1 MATNPKT
8 GRSCQVPDHTE
19 QSAPYDFTTLPFVY
33 RPKRGFKNA
42 SNWKVEPTDNY
53 ALALHYGEWY
63 GAEFMHY
70 LWSDPNRAGGSSLGL
85 IAAAIDYQ
93 DKSGASGYWVGFF
106 SHLERVLCQR

>member
-1 MATNPKT
+1 MATNPKA
-8 GRSCQVPDHTE
+8 GRSRQEPSHAE
-19 QSAPYDFTTLPFVY
+19 QSGPYDFTSLPFVY

-42 SNWKVEPTDNY
+42 SNWKVKPTDNY

-63 GAEFMHY
+63 AAEFMRY
-70 LWSDPNRAGGSSLGL
+70 LRSDPSRAGGNSLGL